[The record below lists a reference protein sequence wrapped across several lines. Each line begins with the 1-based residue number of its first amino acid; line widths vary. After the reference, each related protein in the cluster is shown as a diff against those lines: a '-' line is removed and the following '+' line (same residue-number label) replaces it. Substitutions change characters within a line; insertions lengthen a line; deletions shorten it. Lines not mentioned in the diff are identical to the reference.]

1 MLEEIC
7 RELNNWFD
15 TNPNDGTKNH
25 YFGTFVIED
34 GIIDLSETDI
44 KPNQYFR
51 IIGSVFNDGVYKFEP
66 TVTPTQDHPE
76 THRPVLTDET
86 FDGAVWAMAVP
97 PSVIAL
103 SAEIEAWQEK
113 YGGVDST
120 AMSPY
125 TSESFGG
132 YSYSKS
138 KGGSGNSGA
147 DANSGTWQN
156 AYASRLN
163 KWRKIRAI

>member
-1 MLEEIC
+1 MLDEIC

-15 TNPNDGTKNH
+15 TNPNDGSKNH

-34 GIIDLSETDI
+34 GAIDLSETDI
-44 KPNQYFR
+44 QPNQYFR
-51 IIGSVFNDGVYKFEP
+51 IVGSTFNDGVYK
-66 TVTPTQDHPE
+66 HPA
-76 THRPVLTDET
+76 TKLTDEI
-86 FDGAVWAMAVP
+86 FDGAVWAMSVP
-97 PSVIAL
+97 PAVIAL
-103 SAEIEAWQEK
+103 SAEIEAWQAK
-113 YGGVDST
+113 YGGVDSY

-138 KGGSGNSGA
+138 NGGSGNGGA
-147 DANSGTWQN
+147 DSNSGTWQGV
-156 AYASRLN
+156 YANRLN

>member
-1 MLEEIC
+1 MMLEELC

-15 TNPNDGTKNH
+15 ENPKDGSKRH
-25 YFGTFVIED
+25 YFGEYAIENGALD
-34 GIIDLSETDI
+34 LTEIGIQTG
-44 KPNQYFR
+44 QYFR
-51 IIGSVFNDGVYKFEP
+51 IIGSVFNDGVYQYP
-66 TVTPTQDHPE
+66 ATG
-76 THRPVLTDET
+76 LTDET

-113 YGGVDST
+113 YGGVDSY

-132 YSYSKS
+132 YSYSKPR
-138 KGGSGNSGA
+138 GGSGSDSSDSG
-147 DANSGTWQN
+147 SGTWQSV
-156 AYASRLN
+156 YANRLN

>member
-34 GIIDLSETDI
+34 GAIDLSETDI
-44 KPNQYFR
+44 QPNQYFR
-51 IIGSVFNDGVYKFEP
+51 IIGSVFNDGVYQYP
-66 TVTPTQDHPE
+66 ATG
-76 THRPVLTDET
+76 LTDET
-86 FDGAVWAMAVP
+86 FAGAVWAMAVP

-138 KGGSGNSGA
+138 RGGSGNGSSDSG
-147 DANSGTWQN
+147 SGTWQSV
-156 AYASRLN
+156 YANRLN

>member
-15 TNPNDGTKNH
+15 TNPNDGSKNH
-25 YFGTFVIED
+25 YFGNFVIED
-34 GIIDLSETDI
+34 GAIDLSDTDI
-44 KPNQYFR
+44 QPNQYFR
-51 IIGSVFNDGVYKFEP
+51 IIGSVFNDGVYQYP
-66 TVTPTQDHPE
+66 ATG
-76 THRPVLTDET
+76 LTDET

-103 SAEIEAWQEK
+103 SAEIEAWQDK
-113 YGGVDST
+113 YGGADSV
-120 AMSPY
+120 AMSPF

-138 KGGSGNSGA
+138 GRSGSSGA
-147 DANSGTWQN
+147 DAGAGTWQSAFAN
-156 AYASRLN
+156 RLG

>member
-15 TNPNDGTKNH
+15 TNPNDGSKNH

-34 GIIDLSETDI
+34 GTIDLSETDI
-44 KPNQYFR
+44 QPNQHFR
-51 IIGSVFNDGVYKFEP
+51 IIGSVFNDGVYQYP
-66 TVTPTQDHPE
+66 ATG
-76 THRPVLTDET
+76 LTDET
-86 FDGAVWAMAVP
+86 FVGAVWAMAVP
-97 PSVIAL
+97 
-103 SAEIEAWQEK
+103 
-113 YGGVDST
+113 GVNSM

-138 KGGSGNSGA
+138 RGGSGSGSS
-147 DANSGTWQN
+147 DSGSGTWQSV
-156 AYASRLN
+156 YANRLN
-163 KWRKIRAI
+163 RWRKIRAI